1 MKNKRTNQ
9 PPIDALSLTGY
20 RGHVDTR
27 GGDSPQ
33 VAPRLGAFIEG
44 L

>member
-20 RGHVDTR
+20 RWSRRHKR
-27 GGDSPQ
+27 
-33 VAPRLGAFIEG
+33 RR
-44 L
+44 